1 VRTRFGLLK
10 YRWTRPHTLMGAV
23 LLVLLAFLI
32 LVPLAIIVA
41 QSVTVQ
47 GHAFDVRLAE
57 RPSGSLS
64 LVYWRRL
71 FALPLGEVLL
81 YRPLTNTLLVASV
94 TGVLATLLGSF
105 LAWLVVRTD
114 LPGRALVGVLA
125 IVPNIVPSFALAL
138 AWLLVF
144 RTAEFSVSDGLLAQ
158 LGSAAPAWLAYGP
171 VAIIAV
177 LTVNYMAF
185 SFLLVSISLR
195 KVDISMEDNAAVLGA
210 STFRILR
217 TVTLPLVI
225 PALVSSFILS
235 AAAALGTFA
244 VPQFLGSPVRF
255 NLLSTVL
262 YQNIGANRY
271 GEAFVQTIL
280 LILITASLIWLYAKL
295 VLGSRRSF
303 VTISGKGFATR
314 LTPLGRWRWPI
325 AVAVQVFLVLV
336 AVFPLV
342 MIVSESFLL
351 RTGRYALENLTLHYW
366 VGQAQTGWGPTSL
379 AGVFTSPATL
389 SAMWNSLRLG
399 LVSAVLV
406 GVASFLFG
414 YVIVR
419 GKGSRLTSLVDQA
432 SFVPYL
438 IPGIVFGAMYL
449 SSYAAGFGP
458 IPALYGSYVLIVA
471 AVVTNLLPF
480 AARVGTNVQTQISSD
495 LEDTALTFGSWW
507 RAFTRVLLP
516 MSKDG
521 FVITFIIAF
530 IGVTKELDLVALLVP
545 ARDPV
550 LTWFALVYYGE
561 GYFQHW
567 AAISVIILAVTFV
580 VVMVSYWLG
589 FKVLQRQGEVG

>member
-1 VRTRFGLLK
+1 MRNRFGLLK
-10 YRWTRPHTLMGAV
+10 YRWTRPHTLMGVV
-23 LLVLLAFLI
+23 LLALLAFLI

-47 GHAFDVRLAE
+47 GHSYDVRLAD
-57 RPSGSLS
+57 RPAGSLS
-64 LVYWRRL
+64 FVYWRRL
-71 FALPLGEVLL
+71 FALPLGEFLL
-81 YRPLTNTLLVASV
+81 YRPLVNTLLVAGV
-94 TGVLATLLGSF
+94 TGVLATVLGSV
-105 LAWLVVRTD
+105 LAWLVIRTD
-114 LPGRALVGVLA
+114 LPAKALVGVLT

-144 RTAEFSVSDGLLAQ
+144 RTPEYSVTGGLLAQ
-158 LGSAAPAWLAYGP
+158 IGAEAPVWLAYGP

-177 LTVNYMAF
+177 LTANYMAF

-195 KVDISMEDNAAVLGA
+195 KVDANMEDNASVLGA
-210 STFRILR
+210 SAFRTLR
-217 TVTLPLVI
+217 TVTLPLVL

-244 VPQFLGSPVRF
+244 VPEFLGSPVRF
-255 NLLSTVL
+255 NVLSTVL

-303 VTISGKGFATR
+303 VTVSGKGFATR
-314 LTPLGRWRWPI
+314 LTPLKRWRWPI
-325 AVAVQVFLVLV
+325 AIVALVSLFFV
-336 AVFPLV
+336 ALFPLL

-351 RTGRYALENLTLHYW
+351 RTGRYGLDNLTLHYW
-366 VGQAQTGWGPTSL
+366 IGQAQSGWGPTSL
-379 AGVFTSPATL
+379 AGVFTSPSTL
-389 SAMWNSLRLG
+389 NAMWNSFRLG
-399 LVSAVLV
+399 LVSALLV
-406 GVASFLFG
+406 GAASFLFG

-432 SFVPYL
+432 SFIPYL

-480 AARVGTNVQTQISSD
+480 AARIGTNVQTQISSD

-521 FVITFIIAF
+521 FVISFIIAF

-567 AAISVIILAVTFV
+567 AAISVIILSVIFV
-580 VVMVSYWLG
+580 VVVVSYWLG
-589 FKVLQRQGEVG
+589 FKLFQREGDVG

>member
-41 QSVTVQ
+41 QSFTVQ

-57 RPSGSLS
+57 RPSGSFS

-71 FALPLGEVLL
+71 FTLPLGQVLL
-81 YRPLTNTLLVASV
+81 YRPLSTRCWWRASPAS
-94 TGVLATLLGSF
+94 GHAAGQ
-105 LAWLVVRTD
+105 
-114 LPGRALVGVLA
+114 LPGLAGGPHRPARQGAGGRPDHRAEHRALVRAGVGVA
-125 IVPNIVPSFALAL
+125 ARVPDGRVQRL
-138 AWLLVF
+138 
-144 RTAEFSVSDGLLAQ
+144 DGLLAQ

-314 LTPLGRWRWPI
+314 LTPLGRG
-325 AVAVQVFLVLV
+325 A
-336 AVFPLV
+336 
-342 MIVSESFLL
+342 
-351 RTGRYALENLTLHYW
+351 
-366 VGQAQTGWGPTSL
+366 GP
-379 AGVFTSPATL
+379 SP
-389 SAMWNSLRLG
+389 
-399 LVSAVLV
+399 
-406 GVASFLFG
+406 
-414 YVIVR
+414 
-419 GKGSRLTSLVDQA
+419 SRCRCSC
-432 SFVPYL
+432 
-438 IPGIVFGAMYL
+438 
-449 SSYAAGFGP
+449 
-458 IPALYGSYVLIVA
+458 
-471 AVVTNLLPF
+471 
-480 AARVGTNVQTQISSD
+480 
-495 LEDTALTFGSWW
+495 SWW
-507 RAFTRVLLP
+507 RCSR
-516 MSKDG
+516 S
-521 FVITFIIAF
+521 
-530 IGVTKELDLVALLVP
+530 
-545 ARDPV
+545 
-550 LTWFALVYYGE
+550 
-561 GYFQHW
+561 
-567 AAISVIILAVTFV
+567 
-580 VVMVSYWLG
+580 
-589 FKVLQRQGEVG
+589 